1 MIAKRIRRV
10 FIANRG
16 EIAVRVV
23 RACRA
28 LGIECVVGVSSAD
41 RDTLAARLADRA
53 ICIGPPMARDSYL
66 QVPTIITAAKGTG
79 CDALHPGYGFLSE
92 RPALAEAC
100 VANDLTFIGPS
111 AAAMRAAGDKIEARK
126 RAEQIGVPLAAGS
139 REIETVDEA
148 RQIAER
154 VGYPVLLK
162 ASAGGGGRG
171 MRVARDAHEIGERFE
186 QASSEALEA
195 FGDGR
200 LFLERFVKRA
210 RHIEVQ
216 VLGDSHGNV
225 VHLHE
230 RDCSVQR
237 RHQKIIEEAPAPDLP
252 EATRQGLLDAA
263 LRFARSIGYSSA
275 GTVEFLYDTAGDR
288 YYFLEMNTRIQVE
301 HPVTEAITGIDLV
314 VEQIRIAEGAPL
326 SFAQA
331 DVKVR
336 GHAIECRIN
345 VEDADRDFMPSP
357 GRITRW
363 ELPVG
368 DGIRIDSH
376 GYAGYRVPPYYD
388 SLLAKLICAGADRG
402 AAITQTLAA
411 LDRIAIEG
419 VHTNLSFHRFV
430 LSHADFAA
438 MRVSTRWIENTG
450 MSQYLEHRRSQ
461 A

>member
-1 MIAKRIRRV
+1 
-10 FIANRG
+10 
-16 EIAVRVV
+16 
-23 RACRA
+23 
-28 LGIECVVGVSSAD
+28 
-41 RDTLAARLADRA
+41 
-53 ICIGPPMARDSYL
+53 
-66 QVPTIITAAKGTG
+66 
-79 CDALHPGYGFLSE
+79 
-92 RPALAEAC
+92 
-100 VANDLTFIGPS
+100 
-111 AAAMRAAGDKIEARK
+111 MRAAGDKIEARK

-148 RQIAER
+148 QQIAER

-200 LFLERFVKRA
+200 LFLERFIERA

-225 VHLHE
+225 VHLFE

-252 EATRQGLLDAA
+252 EASRQGLFDAA
-263 LRFARSIGYSSA
+263 LRFARSIGYTSA
-275 GTVEFLYDTAGDR
+275 GTVEFLYDAAGDR

-314 VEQIRIAEGAPL
+314 AEQIRIAAGAPL
-326 SFAQA
+326 SFTQA
-331 DVKVR
+331 DIQVR
-336 GHAIECRIN
+336 GHAIECRLN
-345 VEDADRDFMPSP
+345 VEDADRDFLPSP
-357 GRITRW
+357 GQIKRW
-363 ELPVG
+363 ELPAG
-368 DGIRIDSH
+368 EGIRIDSH

-388 SLLAKLICAGADRG
+388 SLLAKLICTGADRS
-402 AAITQTLAA
+402 AAIARTLEA
-411 LDRIAIEG
+411 LGQIAIEG
-419 VHTNLSFHRFV
+419 VHTNLPFHQFV
-430 LSHADFAA
+430 LSHGDFAA
-438 MRVSTRWIENTG
+438 VRVSTRWIENTG